1 MLNTQASQPIVGKL
15 LKRRYYIIEI
25 LSFGVLGRTYLAQD
39 ISQMGSPKC
48 VIKHLK
54 LTTNEPESLETAKQL
69 FFNEAQILD
78 NLGQHE
84 QIPQVLD
91 GFEDKQ
97 GFYFVQE
104 FIEGQ
109 PLSELMPT
117 STRCGK
123 RWTENQAIKML
134 QEILGILEF
143 IHSQDMIHCNINPN
157 SIIKRASDGKLC
169 LIDFSTV
176 QPIQTSPLNI
186 QEQLNG
192 FINLSPAGYIPAE
205 QLAAQPHP
213 NSDIYALGTIGIQ
226 ALTGLHPAQLQVSI
240 SSAESF
246 LIVPTT
252 LINQSY
258 FPQEATVSEELADI
272 LNKMVRP
279 HYKDRYQTVTE
290 VLRSLDQLP
299 AKTQASKITLE
310 EGFKSRLEP
319 ESHHRKQ
326 QIISLNSPP
335 RLQYPSSLSLPASS
349 FNFDLS
355 ISLFPLLPLPPMEL
369 QPNQAITIPTLP
381 PLLIILSAYLAGI
394 ATNYMLIDAGIHDII
409 QPDPANFKLTEK
421 SLNEKQMLTISE
433 KLCQIPH
440 ICFWIDKPLNE
451 AEVKE
456 LLRKAYRKA
465 EKRDFAGALVYLEE
479 VTPKSPRYAYVQKKI
494 AEYRKKNAVRMRLN

>member
-1 MLNTQASQPIVGKL
+1 MLNSQASQPIVGKL
-15 LKRRYYIIEI
+15 LNRRYYVIEI

-54 LTTNEPESLETAKQL
+54 LTTKEPDSLETAKQL
-69 FFNEAQILD
+69 FLNEAQILE

-84 QIPQVLD
+84 QIPQILG

-97 GFYFVQE
+97 GFYIVQE

-123 RWTENQAIKML
+123 RWSENQVVQML

-143 IHSQDMIHCNINPN
+143 IHSEDIIHCNINPN

-169 LIDFSTV
+169 LIDFSAI
-176 QPIQTSPLNI
+176 QPIQTLLLNI
-186 QEQLNG
+186 QESFNG
-192 FINLSPAGYIPAE
+192 SINLSPAGYIPAE
-205 QLAAQPHP
+205 QLANQPRP

-226 ALTGLHPAQLQVSI
+226 ALTGLHPAQLQI
-240 SSAESF
+240 SVGSSENF

-258 FPQEATVSEELADI
+258 FPQEATVSEEFANI

-279 HYKDRYQTVTE
+279 HYKDRYQTVRE
-290 VLRSLDQLP
+290 VLRSLQQLP

-310 EGFKSRLEP
+310 ESFKSRFEP
-319 ESHHRKQ
+319 ESHNRER
-326 QIISLNSPP
+326 QITNLNSPP
-335 RLQYPSSLSLPASS
+335 LLQHASSLSLPSS
-349 FNFDLS
+349 FDFDLS

-369 QPNQAITIPTLP
+369 QPNQAISIPSLP
-381 PLLIILSAYLAGI
+381 PLLIVFSAYLAGI
-394 ATNYMLIDAGIHDII
+394 ATNYMLIEAGIHDIV
-409 QPDPANFKLTEK
+409 QPDPANFKLAEK
-421 SLNEKQMLTISE
+421 PLNEKQLLTISE

-440 ICFWIDKPLNE
+440 ICFWQDQPLNE

-456 LLRKAYRKA
+456 LLQKAYRKA
-465 EKRDFAGALVYLEE
+465 EKRDFAGALIHLEE
-479 VTPKSPRYAYVQKKI
+479 ITPRSPRYAYIQKKI
-494 AEYRKKNAVRMRLN
+494 AEYRKKNAVRMRLK